1 MMVTVIKC
9 AEEQDLPK
17 VLEISTSITMKVPL
31 RLMMD
36 MCIASVVGQG
46 SLFPYLTAIITMK
59 LQDKLHL
66 TMDTYIIIEVAPV
79 KLFYEVNISDY
90 SGLILT
96 GFFLVISIA
105 ACLDLT

>member
-1 MMVTVIKC
+1 MMVTVIEF
-9 AEEQDLPK
+9 AEEQDLHK

-36 MCIASVVGQG
+36 MCIASVGGQG
-46 SLFPYLTAIITMK
+46 SLFPYLTAIITMN

-79 KLFYEVNISDY
+79 KLFYEVNFSNY
-90 SGLILT
+90 SGHFF
-96 GFFLVISIA
+96 GRFFLGHLNS
-105 ACLDLT
+105 CMP